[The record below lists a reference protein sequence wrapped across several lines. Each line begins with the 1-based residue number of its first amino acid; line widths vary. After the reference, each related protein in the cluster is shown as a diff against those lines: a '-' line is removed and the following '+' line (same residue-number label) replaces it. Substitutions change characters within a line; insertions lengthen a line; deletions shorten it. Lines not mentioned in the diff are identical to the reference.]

1 MDTFKEP
8 TPEEAK
14 LLALQFMGQNLG
26 EIKELDKNI
35 IGKTNTLKGN
45 MLDINNILNSIPS
58 PSRTTAPSNNPPP
71 QTLPADMQQRIYQAP
86 PVPAATPILSIEPL
100 IEVLN
105 KINSNLEKAVNLLD
119 K

>member
-1 MDTFKEP
+1 
-8 TPEEAK
+8 
-14 LLALQFMGQNLG
+14 
-26 EIKELDKNI
+26 
-35 IGKTNTLKGN
+35 
-45 MLDINNILNSIPS
+45 
-58 PSRTTAPSNNPPP
+58 
-71 QTLPADMQQRIYQAP
+71 MQQRIYQAP